1 MRERTR
7 FPRDRGG
14 RPADEQPRAL
24 VESTSMTDTRP
35 MLKLLDR
42 DYLFKLI
49 LFLLAY
55 ALVPIGEI
63 VLFIYLGNLIGNYL
77 TFALAAVAGIGGAL
91 AALSQA
97 QRLRER
103 LNAKIRLGADPGA
116 EFVDGA
122 GILVSAVLLVTPGF
136 VTDVIGYVL
145 LIPAVRSAVGRLIVS
160 KMGRTFR
167 YFQEY
172 LQARVR

>member
-1 MRERTR
+1 
-7 FPRDRGG
+7 
-14 RPADEQPRAL
+14 
-24 VESTSMTDTRP
+24 

-103 LNAKIRLGADPGA
+103 LECENPSWGG
-116 EFVDGA
+116 
-122 GILVSAVLLVTPGF
+122 
-136 VTDVIGYVL
+136 
-145 LIPAVRSAVGRLIVS
+145 
-160 KMGRTFR
+160 
-167 YFQEY
+167 
-172 LQARVR
+172 ARVRSSSMGRESS